1 MNEVERYI
9 REVLRN
15 ISAPPQERQRIEA
28 DLRAHLEESLATG
41 EPAKEIIARMGSPTE
56 IATVFMAQVS
66 LRYAGFWWRLAAYGI
81 DLAIIFVVASILAI
95 LAIVLVSFVPR
106 SPVGLDWI
114 VGGALLAL
122 LVSAVLGII
131 GVIVLYFPILEAR
144 FGQTAGKHLLSLRV
158 LKENGLPI
166 GYKEAFLRRLS
177 FYFRMLPVD
186 ALFIPFT
193 AKRQR
198 AFDLVARTIVIRE
211 REGKK

>member
-1 MNEVERYI
+1 MNEVERYTHQ
-9 REVLRN
+9 VLRN
-15 ISAPPQERQRIEA
+15 ITAPPEESQRIEA
-28 DLRAHLEESLATG
+28 DLRAHLEEALATG
-41 EPAKEIIARMGSPTE
+41 EPAKDIIARMGSPTE
-56 IATVFMAQVS
+56 IAAEFMAQVP

-81 DLAIIFVVASILAI
+81 DLAVLILIGGVLAI
-95 LAIVLVSFVPR
+95 LAIVLVSLVPR
-106 SPVGLDWI
+106 SPVGLDWV

-144 FGQTAGKHLLSLRV
+144 FGQTAGKHLLGLRV

-177 FYFRMLPVD
+177 FYFRMLLVD

-198 AFDLVARTIVIRE
+198 ALDLVARTVVIRE
-211 REGKK
+211 GEDKK

>member
-15 ISAPPQERQRIEA
+15 IAAPSQERQRIEA

-41 EPAKEIIARMGSPTE
+41 EPPKEIIARMGSPTE
-56 IATVFMAQVS
+56 VAAEFMAQVP
-66 LRYAGFWWRLAAYGI
+66 LRYAGFWWRLVAYGI
-81 DLAIIFVVASILAI
+81 DLVILMLIGGVLAI
-95 LAIVLVSFVPR
+95 LAIVFVSLVPR
-106 SPVGLDWI
+106 NPVGLDWV
-114 VGGALLAL
+114 VGGVLIAL

-131 GVIVLYFPILEAR
+131 GLILLYFPILEAR
-144 FGQTAGKHLLSLRV
+144 FGQTAGKHLLGLRV
-158 LKENGLPI
+158 LKEDGLPI
-166 GYKEAFLRRLS
+166 GHKEAFLRRLS
-177 FYFRMLPVD
+177 YYFDILPMD

-211 REGKK
+211 G